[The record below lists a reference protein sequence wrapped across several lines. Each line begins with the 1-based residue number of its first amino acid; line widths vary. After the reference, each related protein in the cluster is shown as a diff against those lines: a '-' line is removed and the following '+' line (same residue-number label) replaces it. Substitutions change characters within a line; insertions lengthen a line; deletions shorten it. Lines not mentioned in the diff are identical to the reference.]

1 VPDEPLPPEDTLG
14 FRVQRYGL
22 TQWGDLF
29 NARQKLAL
37 LTFAAKVREAHQ
49 TMLAEGLAPEF
60 AQAVTTYLAMYLNR
74 LSDKCS
80 SLARWHV
87 TGEIVSGTFSRQ
99 ALPMVWDYFDLSPLS
114 ESTGDWSSALQWIS
128 GVLMH
133 PTRTLNGEQW
143 PERA

>member
-1 VPDEPLPPEDTLG
+1 MDPVPDEPLPPEDTLG

-60 AQAVTTYLAMYLNR
+60 AQAVTTYLAMCLNR

-87 TGEIVSGTFSRQ
+87 TGEKVSGTFSRQ
-99 ALPMVWDYFDLSPLS
+99 ALPMVWDYFELSPLIPNWC
-114 ESTGDWSSALQWIS
+114 DHA
-128 GVLMH
+128 
-133 PTRTLNGEQW
+133 
-143 PERA
+143 A